1 MSQKIHVLIW
11 AERRPDHDHQ
21 GAAHIAALGGKADV
35 PTMDGLVTMTIP
47 SGTSSGARLRL
58 KGKGMPKRG
67 SDEHADL
74 FARVMIDVPKNSVKN
89 KGRLTNN

>member
-1 MSQKIHVLIW
+1 
-11 AERRPDHDHQ
+11 
-21 GAAHIAALGGKADV
+21 
-35 PTMDGLVTMTIP
+35 MDGLVTMTIP

-74 FARVMIDVPKNSVKN
+74 FARVMIEVPKELSEEQRKAYEQL
-89 KGRLTNN
+89 RELE